1 MPEVL
6 TRGFIYVKE
15 SSSLIEEMK
24 RISLEVIQENTS
36 DNYVEYN
43 KIKLGIRDRL
53 SKYLYEETEC
63 RPMIITVI
71 QEV

>member
-1 MPEVL
+1 
-6 TRGFIYVKE
+6 
-15 SSSLIEEMK
+15 MK

>member
-1 MPEVL
+1 MPVW
-6 TRGFIYVKE
+6 I
-15 SSSLIEEMK
+15 IA
-24 RISLEVIQENTS
+24 LEVINDNTT

-43 KIKLGIRDRL
+43 KIKMGIRERL

-63 RPMIITVI
+63 RPMVITVV